1 MCDPW
6 LSAFRTRYLS
16 SKASYINPRTFICT
30 GELVKVRNRQTL
42 PRRSV
47 IIIYSEL
54 QGGAELMRTTSLPC
68 GEVSRMRDLQIV
80 CRSAWADFHLFSVTL
95 AMQSKTDGVSFLS
108 RRLVLTVSVAL
119 RDGCSGFYR
128 AMLCIARTMPS
139 QDVCL
144 SVWLSVR
151 LSHAGILSKRIYISS
166 TFFTTG

>member
-1 MCDPW
+1 
-6 LSAFRTRYLS
+6 
-16 SKASYINPRTFICT
+16 
-30 GELVKVRNRQTL
+30 
-42 PRRSV
+42 
-47 IIIYSEL
+47 
-54 QGGAELMRTTSLPC
+54 MRTTSLPC

-80 CRSAWADFHLFSVTL
+80 CRSAWADFHLFSVTR
-95 AMQSKTDGVSFLS
+95 AMQSKTDDVSFLS

-166 TFFTTG
+166 TFFTTGLPRHSRFPRQTVWQYSDIGPLTGGGRMQEGMKKSRFSTSISLYLGNDTIQSLVTMGGE